1 MGTPRRVATMTVYDS
16 IERGAAD
23 ECEPLRGRRPRT
35 FTLTQLLVACGA
47 VCVCAVGATTVVKTH
62 LANFDEDYP
71 GGAQLGQ
78 PKPELMN
85 FDEEKNLEGKPSRI
99 DCQADLKKAVA
110 ALADLH
116 SKAEGVLH
124 EMHYSVLPERLQPGH
139 EHDLVGCEKVCEGH
153 GYDKDTC
160 DGMKGCHFDE
170 HDQQCFSAVGQED
183 CDHADQ
189 PEEPEEPEHEEPE
202 PEEPEKPETEEPEK
216 PETEEPEPEKP
227 DYPNLGAWARPK
239 GDWASCPTKQNSECR
254 KGNCNRTTRHGNYK

>member
-1 MGTPRRVATMTVYDS
+1 MTAYDS

-23 ECEPLRGRRPRT
+23 ECKPLTGRRPRT

-47 VCVCAVGATTVVKTH
+47 VCVCAIGATTVVNTR

-78 PKPELMN
+78 PKPEQMN
-85 FDEEKNLEGKPSRI
+85 FKI

-110 ALADLH
+110 ALADVQ
-116 SKAEGVLH
+116 SKAERVLR
-124 EMHYSVLPERLQPGH
+124 EMHYSVLPERLQPPPDLQPPH

-160 DGMKGCHFDE
+160 DSMKGCHFDE
-170 HDQQCFSAVGQED
+170 HDQQCFSAVGQEE

-189 PEEPEEPEHEEPE
+189 PEEPEKPE
-202 PEEPEKPETEEPEK
+202 PEEPEPEEPEK

-239 GDWASCPTKQNSECR
+239 GDWA
-254 KGNCNRTTRHGNYK
+254 